1 MDIELPNLP
10 ILQTTARVMIDF
22 FLAPMIHLF
31 NANRVISVVIK
42 TGKFITLGAGKGVI
56 FSLPAFCA
64 DEVY

>member
-1 MDIELPNLP
+1 
-10 ILQTTARVMIDF
+10 
-22 FLAPMIHLF
+22 MIHLF